1 METNNSML
9 KLKKLGFINVKKGA
23 AHCLIS
29 PEKKEILHAYS
40 WPLYILKCESFL
52 R

>member
-1 METNNSML
+1 MDAMI
-9 KLKKLGFINVKKGA
+9 KLRKLGFINVKKGA

-29 PEKKEILHAYS
+29 PKKKEILHSYS
-40 WPLYILKCESFL
+40 WDEYVKKCTSFL